1 MSFEKVKNYFKSVGL
16 SDRVQ
21 AFNVSSAT
29 VELAAVALNCEPDR
43 IAKSLTF
50 YGKENP
56 LMVVVSGES
65 RIDNHKFKETF
76 GVKASMLKYEDVS
89 NLIGHNVGGVCPFCL
104 NEDVKVYLDVSLKKF
119 DFVYPACGSSNSAVK
134 LNIDELNK
142 YSGNIKWVDVCK
154 KS

>member
-89 NLIGHNVGGVCPFCL
+89 NLVGHNVGGVCPFCL